1 MCCGVLGNNNNIMRH
16 LCLLSLLLLPLLLPA
31 HGRALRPDATAEIGQ
46 RDGSDSHEFKLKPK
60 DSSGGD
66 DGGGGS
72 NAESSQRVF
81 TLASGP
87 SRRGDGHK

>member
-1 MCCGVLGNNNNIMRH
+1 MRHHH

-31 HGRALRPDATAEIGQ
+31 TSTSLLHRRALQANSDA
-46 RDGSDSHEFKLKPK
+46 HEFKLKPK
-60 DSSGGD
+60 D
-66 DGGGGS
+66 GGGGGNEGGGGGFDMS
-72 NAESSQRVF
+72 NQRVF